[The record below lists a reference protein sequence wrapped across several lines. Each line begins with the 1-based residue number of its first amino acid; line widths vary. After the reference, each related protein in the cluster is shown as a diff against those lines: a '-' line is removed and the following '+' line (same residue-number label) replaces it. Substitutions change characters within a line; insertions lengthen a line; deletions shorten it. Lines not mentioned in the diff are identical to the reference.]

1 MQNEVAGPVVSCA
14 ISDGYP
20 ADSNPEVCTWAALLP
35 LHPCAAAGAGAAL
48 YSCSP
53 MRSCWRS
60 AASYSCSP
68 MRSCWRR
75 CSLVHLQSHT
85 QLLTQVQIRNMS
97 ILNQSRT
104 VKDKVSKRGTNGHLW
119 HSKAYTK
126 CMSSACIGQCACNGA
141 TYFLMV
147 LNAL

>member
-20 ADSNPEVCTWAALLP
+20 ADSNPEVCTGQHCCHCTPAQLL
-35 LHPCAAAGAGAAL
+35 AQ
-48 YSCSP
+48 
-53 MRSCWRS
+53 
-60 AASYSCSP
+60 
-68 MRSCWRR
+68 
-75 CSLVHLQSHT
+75 CSLVQLQSHA

-104 VKDKVSKRGTNGHLW
+104 VKDKVFKRGTNGHLW
-119 HSKAYTK
+119 HSKGYSK
-126 CMSSACIGQCACNGA
+126 CMSSACIGQCSCNGA
-141 TYFLMV
+141 TYFLMD

>member
-1 MQNEVAGPVVSCA
+1 MQNEVAGPVVSCT

-20 ADSNPEVCTWAALLP
+20 ADSNPEVCTGQHCCHCAPAQLL
-35 LHPCAAAGAGAAL
+35 AQ
-48 YSCSP
+48 
-53 MRSCWRS
+53 
-60 AASYSCSP
+60 
-68 MRSCWRR
+68 
-75 CSLVHLQSHT
+75 CSLVQLQSHAQLLAQCSLVQLQSHT

>member
-1 MQNEVAGPVVSCA
+1 MMLCKMKLQGRLSPAPSLMGILQTA
-14 ISDGYP
+14 ILKSARG
-20 ADSNPEVCTWAALLP
+20 STAATAP
-35 LHPCAAAGAGAAL
+35 L
-48 YSCSP
+48 
-53 MRSCWRS
+53 
-60 AASYSCSP
+60 
-68 MRSCWRR
+68 RSCWRR
-75 CSLVHLQSHT
+75 CSLVQLQSHAQLLAQCSLVQLQSHT

-97 ILNQSRT
+97 ILTQSRT